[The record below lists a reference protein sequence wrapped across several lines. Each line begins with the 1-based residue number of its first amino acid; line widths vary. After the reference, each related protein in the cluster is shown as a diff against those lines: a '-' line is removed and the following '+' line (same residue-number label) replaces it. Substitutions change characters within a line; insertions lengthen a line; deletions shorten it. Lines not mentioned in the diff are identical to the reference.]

1 MLQICHWFL
10 IVVCILSIANSV
22 FNPTQKLSSS
32 RVRVKQSCRYWGGMG
47 DQPWFWQI
55 SNPIKIKG
63 ADYAPPPP
71 RIFRPSYGPVKQSQ
85 VEDGKLQQ
93 VVFWSWPNKTVASN
107 AWAIPQKLEFSVN
120 PITYLFSGWSFL
132 MIIALYRLFLP
143 SKTQFGQKDIALPE
157 KAL

>member
-1 MLQICHWFL
+1 MHL
-10 IVVCILSIANSV
+10 LSFTA
-22 FNPTQKLSSS
+22 
-32 RVRVKQSCRYWGGMG
+32 VK
-47 DQPWFWQI
+47 
-55 SNPIKIKG
+55 PIKIQIMS
-63 ADYAPPPP
+63 PPPL
-71 RIFRPSYGPVKQSQ
+71 IFRPSYGPVKQSQ

-157 KAL
+157 KSSVNSKNLRLLLLKLKEIAGWNLKINSAFNLEVIFSGLDLTWNGVQMVF

>member
-1 MLQICHWFL
+1 MIFADQLTLSKSKEQIM
-10 IVVCILSIANSV
+10 
-22 FNPTQKLSSS
+22 PTYYCSPLPDFQT
-32 RVRVKQSCRYWGGMG
+32 
-47 DQPWFWQI
+47 
-55 SNPIKIKG
+55 
-63 ADYAPPPP
+63 
-71 RIFRPSYGPVKQSQ
+71 YGPVKQSQ

-143 SKTQFGQKDIALPE
+143 SKTQFGQKDITLPE

>member
-1 MLQICHWFL
+1 MHL
-10 IVVCILSIANSV
+10 LSFTA
-22 FNPTQKLSSS
+22 
-32 RVRVKQSCRYWGGMG
+32 VK
-47 DQPWFWQI
+47 
-55 SNPIKIKG
+55 PIKIQIMS
-63 ADYAPPPP
+63 PPPL
-71 RIFRPSYGPVKQSQ
+71 IFRPSYGPVKQSQ

-143 SKTQFGQKDIALPE
+143 SRTQFGQKDIALPE
-157 KAL
+157 KKLCKFKKPPTTITHTQTLLAKFCIPSTLNTDLIIWHWQWIKNQIPV